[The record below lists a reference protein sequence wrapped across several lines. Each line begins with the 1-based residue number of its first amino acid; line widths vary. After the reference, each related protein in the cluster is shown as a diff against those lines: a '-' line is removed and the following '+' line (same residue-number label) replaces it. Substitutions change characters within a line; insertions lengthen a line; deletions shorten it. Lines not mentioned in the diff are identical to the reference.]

1 MFFIFLESF
10 CHKINM
16 ILMLLITAVLFGTI
30 QTTWILLFSLLM
42 SIANIVLTVIVK
54 GNSKHNSED
63 SFV

>member
-1 MFFIFLESF
+1 
-10 CHKINM
+10 M